1 VALSHSY
8 SSPLWSSEHSR
19 QRAWRAQ
26 SRAASTSRSQEGD
39 HDQRVSRG
47 TGQVVQINYDP
58 KRCASYAT
66 EVKRATEYS
75 DLRPAKTGAFKYM
88 IRRSGLHLAKPAH
101 YACVFLIVLRG
112 DSFRQLT
119 SASAKLTPR

>member
-1 VALSHSY
+1 VVLGALTTAG
-8 SSPLWSSEHSR
+8 L
-19 QRAWRAQ
+19 AGAV
-26 SRAASTSRSQEGD
+26 SRSVHVNVTRNVITISG
-39 HDQRVSRG
+39 SRSG
-47 TGQVVQINYDP
+47 TGQVVQINYDSR
-58 KRCASYAT
+58 RCASYAT
-66 EVKRATEYS
+66 EVKRATEFS